1 MGGRPNRNRPPGRR
15 ETCARG
21 RFRRGPGS
29 TRRRRCGLRMPSR
42 VACVWAGGAIRVPP
56 RAAPAAAEDNG
67 CCCCSGKAKSARSFF
82 FFLFGSRRR
91 AHEGWSEGRGHA
103 VAHGAGAWRRASRGA
118 WFGWVL
124 VWADQLQAAA
134 EEASV
139 SVATGRGVAWRA
151 CVRPVASHGQRA
163 TLSFGD

>member
-15 ETCARG
+15 DTCARG

-67 CCCCSGKAKSARSFF
+67 CCCCCSGKAKSARSFF
-82 FFLFGSRRR
+82 FFSSARGAARTRGGVKEGDTRWLMARARGVVLRVARGLVGFWCGLTSCRLQQRRR
-91 AHEGWSEGRGHA
+91 RFQ
-103 VAHGAGAWRRASRGA
+103 SR
-118 WFGWVL
+118 
-124 VWADQLQAAA
+124 
-134 EEASV
+134 
-139 SVATGRGVAWRA
+139 RGVA
-151 CVRPVASHGQRA
+151 CVRASCRVSRP
-163 TLSFGD
+163 TSDIVFR